1 MIHTHTYEIL
11 DMEAKHF
18 GGEKHGQ
25 LSGIM
30 MKDALHMNGTV
41 ALQVTKNYAMGYSHK
56 TTYVAF
62 TDDKDKYYDVMVAD
76 FEEILK

>member
-11 DMEAKHF
+11 DMEAKQF
-18 GGEKHGQ
+18 GGDKHGQ
-25 LSGIM
+25 SSGIM

-41 ALQVTKNYAMGYSHK
+41 ALQVTKNSAMGNSHK

-62 TDDKDKYYDVMVAD
+62 TDDKDKYHDAMVDD

>member
-41 ALQVTKNYAMGYSHK
+41 ALQVTKN
-56 TTYVAF
+56 
-62 TDDKDKYYDVMVAD
+62 
-76 FEEILK
+76 